1 MAWWLGHL
9 ISNPEVLILKPLGG
23 SNVDSAFYP
32 FEFLVPGIPGDF
44 VVKSILSPRSGSIAL
59 RQLNPFHKKGPQSFK
74 NFHDQCNI
82 LTPLNHIA
90 VVITTTKHKFVCCDS
105 NVTRLNFI
113 ETYLLKN
120 L

>member
-9 ISNPEVLILKPLGG
+9 ISNPEVLILKPLSG

-44 VVKSILSPRSGSIAL
+44 VVKSILSSRSGSIAL

-82 LTPLNHIA
+82 FIA
-90 VVITTTKHKFVCCDS
+90 GLSVSMKMMNYFCEMADQQK
-105 NVTRLNFI
+105 
-113 ETYLLKN
+113 
-120 L
+120 

>member
-9 ISNPEVLILKPLGG
+9 ISNPEVLSLKPLDG
-23 SNVDSAFYP
+23 SNVDSAFYS

-59 RQLNPFHKKGPQSFK
+59 RQLNPIHKKGPQSFK

-82 LTPLNHIA
+82 
-90 VVITTTKHKFVCCDS
+90 
-105 NVTRLNFI
+105 FI
-113 ETYLLKN
+113 VGLSVSMKMMNYFCEMADQQK
-120 L
+120 